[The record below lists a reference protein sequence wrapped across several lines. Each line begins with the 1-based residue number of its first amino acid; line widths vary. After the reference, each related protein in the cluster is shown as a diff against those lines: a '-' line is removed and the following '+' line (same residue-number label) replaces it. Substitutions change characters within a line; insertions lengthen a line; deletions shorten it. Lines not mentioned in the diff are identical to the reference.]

1 MVCGILCELLVI
13 EVKLLENS
21 ESNSKFKIQNLK
33 KKKRKTLIKEIC
45 NNRNSKCQIMS
56 INFFNFV

>member
-1 MVCGILCELLVI
+1 MVCGMWCELLVI

-21 ESNSKFKIQNLK
+21 ESNSKSKSKF
-33 KKKRKTLIKEIC
+33 KKKRKTLMKEIC

>member
-21 ESNSKFKIQNLK
+21 GSNSKSKSKFK
-33 KKKRKTLIKEIC
+33 KKKRGKL
-45 NNRNSKCQIMS
+45 
-56 INFFNFV
+56 

>member
-1 MVCGILCELLVI
+1 MVCGIWCELLVI

-21 ESNSKFKIQNLK
+21 GSNSKSKSKFK

-56 INFFNFV
+56 ISFFNFV